1 MSVNTTCAL
10 ETVGETF
17 KALSNE
23 HRLRIMGWLM
33 NPLEAFGPQQD
44 GDLVEDG
51 VSVTALTEKTG
62 LTQPSVT
69 NHMHLL
75 QQAGLVRSKRV
86 KNWVFYRPEPERF
99 RQVIAALETLAAR
112 APDHKTAA

>member
-1 MSVNTTCAL
+1 MPCSL
-10 ETVGETF
+10 EDVGETF

-33 NPLEAFGPQQD
+33 SPRENFPPHEG

-51 VSVTALTEKTG
+51 VSVQALTEKTG

-86 KNWVFYRPEPERF
+86 KNWVLYKAEPGRF
-99 RQVIAALETLAAR
+99 REVIDALKTLASR
-112 APDHKTAA
+112 APDSHRSAA